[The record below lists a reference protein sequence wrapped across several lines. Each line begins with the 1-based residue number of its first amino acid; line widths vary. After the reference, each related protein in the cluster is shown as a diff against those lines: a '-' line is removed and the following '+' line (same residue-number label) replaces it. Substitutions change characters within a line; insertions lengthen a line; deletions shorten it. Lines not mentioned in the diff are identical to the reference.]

1 MITYKMEGP
10 GSSHAAGTDFN
21 SLSIAEQDSVRAR
34 ARLAYISFL
43 YVENAN
49 QERYGDMKTQL
60 ANDYIMGT
68 SNFPA
73 TLQESNKLMTNY
85 VGTKI
90 SAPRACAHPPP
101 VDNNITAND
110 GLTFLIRM
118 AHPIPRAVNAIVVV
132 VTNIGRAPNALSKR
146 NTKTYR

>member
-1 MITYKMEGP
+1 MYTVYTASGVDVSGPWMITYKMEGP

-21 SLSIAEQDSVRAR
+21 SLSIAEQDSVIAP

-73 TLQESNKLMTNY
+73 NIQEAQNLWTTM
-85 VGTKI
+85 
-90 SAPRACAHPPP
+90 
-101 VDNNITAND
+101 
-110 GLTFLIRM
+110 
-118 AHPIPRAVNAIVVV
+118 
-132 VTNIGRAPNALSKR
+132 
-146 NTKTYR
+146 

>member
-1 MITYKMEGP
+1 MYTVYTASGGDVAGTVMIAYDMERP
-10 GSSHAAGTDFN
+10 GGSHAAGTDFN

-90 SAPRACAHPPP
+90 SAPRACAHPP
-101 VDNNITAND
+101 I
-110 GLTFLIRM
+110 
-118 AHPIPRAVNAIVVV
+118 
-132 VTNIGRAPNALSKR
+132 
-146 NTKTYR
+146 Y